1 MSERTERFARNEAAF
16 RLLNERAVAVTK
28 ELALEGVA
36 AEPDRLECACEC
48 ADPDCLVRL
57 YVRSP
62 DYELARADP
71 GRFLVAAGHVNPE
84 IERMIFELDGAVI
97 VEKHPGE
104 RQVAVETDPRT

>member
-1 MSERTERFARNEAAF
+1 MSERTERLARNEAAF

-36 AEPDRLECACEC
+36 AEPDRLECVCEC
-48 ADPDCLVRL
+48 ADSDCVVRL
-57 YVRSP
+57 YVRVP

-71 GRFLVAAGHVNPE
+71 GRFLVAPGHVLPE
-84 IERMIFELDGAVI
+84 IEREVTVIDGALI

-104 RQVAVETDPRT
+104 RQVAVETDPRA